1 MISKDDIKLFTDE
14 LEELVQKSEDQILKL
29 EEDPSDM
36 KIIQELFY
44 IFHSLKGLTGMAG
57 MANVSKFCHYFE
69 TFLEKAKVNKSLMED
84 NKNFIDTLFESLDI
98 LRTVLKNVK
107 NGVMED
113 IDETFLNNI
122 KDSFEGYASI
132 VDTSFF
138 NPISPEKV
146 GELLKDKKSMSYKIY
161 IRLQSTCV
169 FKQVR
174 LFIILRALNKIGQIC
189 WSDPD
194 PKTLEK
200 GLINN
205 NFDIYFISQKKSDE
219 ITKVLD
225 EILEIDDK
233 IITEIAS
240 EKFKRLIQDFY
251 LKWEEQQEDIISEDF
266 VDDDSWDEDIIDEDI
281 ESSSIAEED
290 NSAYDGKITSVKV
303 DTEIVES
310 LMNYFGELIILKNQI
325 VQTLKDSPDLTISR
339 LISNMDKP
347 FLDIQERLFKLK
359 LVKVETTFSKYK
371 RLVRDLSKE
380 TEKKIKLILVGTNV
394 EIDRKILE
402 DLNPSI
408 IQIIRNAVY
417 HGIETPKERLNRK
430 KDEVGTLKL
439 KTYRSAGSIFIE
451 ISDNGNGID
460 YEKIRQ
466 KIIKQNYCSPEV
478 AESLNEDSLNQFIL
492 LPGFTTLTEADM
504 LSGRGMGLA
513 IVSEKI
519 KELGGSLSI
528 YSEEG
533 VGTTFTV
540 VVPFTRAILKAQFIK
555 VAGELFAIPIENI
568 DHIYFLNQNMIEYH
582 DSSMFYKVEGK
593 LVPMIQLDQYL
604 KLTDSNNDYLAIN
617 GHSKIAILC
626 KKDDYNFSIF
636 VADDILQQMD
646 VIVKP
651 FKSSYSNTRD
661 ILGSTITTDG
671 TVCLILDVLNIMSYQ
686 SNENKITQYNLIS

>member
-57 MANVSKFCHYFE
+57 LANVSKFCHYFE
-69 TFLEKAKVNKSLMED
+69 TFLEKAKENKTLMED

-113 IDETFLNNI
+113 IDETFLNTI
-122 KDSFEGYASI
+122 KDSFEEYASI

-146 GELLKDKKSMSYKIY
+146 GQLLKDKKSMSYKIY

-174 LFIILRALNKIGQIC
+174 LFIILRALDKIGQIS

-205 NFDIYFISQKKSDE
+205 NFDIYFISQKKSDD

-240 EKFKRLIQDFY
+240 GKFKSLIQDFH

-266 VDDDSWDEDIIDEDI
+266 IDDDSWDEDIIDENI
-281 ESSSIAEED
+281 GSSALAKED
-290 NSAYDGKITSVKV
+290 YSAYDGKITSVKV

-430 KDEVGTLKL
+430 KDEVGTLKI

-466 KIIKQNYCSPEV
+466 KVIKQNYCSPEV
-478 AESLNEDSLNQFIL
+478 AENLDEDSLSQFIL
-492 LPGFTTLTEADM
+492 LPGFTTLTDADL

-519 KELGGSLSI
+519 KELGGSFSI
-528 YSEEG
+528 YSEEA

-582 DSSMFYKVEGK
+582 DSSMFYKVEGN
-593 LVPMIQLDQYL
+593 LVPIIQLDQYL
-604 KLTDSNNDYLAIN
+604 KLTDSNNDSLAIN

>member
-29 EEDPSDM
+29 EEDPNDT
-36 KIIQELFY
+36 KIVQELFY

-57 MANVSKFCHYFE
+57 LANVSKFCHYFE
-69 TFLEKAKVNKSLMED
+69 TFLEKAKENKSLMED

-113 IDETFLNNI
+113 IDERFLNTI
-122 KDSFEGYASI
+122 KDSFEEYASI

-146 GELLKDKKSMSYKIY
+146 GQLLKDKKSMSYKIY

-189 WSDPD
+189 WSDPA

-205 NFDIYFISQKKSDE
+205 NFDIYFISQKKSDD

-240 EKFKRLIQDFY
+240 GKFKSLIQDFH

-266 VDDDSWDEDIIDEDI
+266 IDDDSWDEDIIDENI
-281 ESSSIAEED
+281 GSSALAKED
-290 NSAYDGKITSVKV
+290 YSAYDTKITSVKV

-325 VQTLKDSPDLTISR
+325 AQTLKDSPDLTISR

-478 AESLNEDSLNQFIL
+478 AETLDEDSLSQFIL
-492 LPGFTTLTEADM
+492 LPGFTTLSNADL

-519 KELGGSLSI
+519 KELGGSFSI
-528 YSEEG
+528 YSEEA

-593 LVPMIQLDQYL
+593 LVPIIQLDQYL

-686 SNENKITQYNLIS
+686 SNENKITQFNLIS

>member
-1 MISKDDIKLFTDE
+1 MISKDDMKLFTDE

-36 KIIQELFY
+36 KIVQELFY

-57 MANVSKFCHYFE
+57 LANISKFCHYFE
-69 TFLEKAKVNKSLMED
+69 TFLEKAKENKSLMED

-113 IDETFLNNI
+113 IDAKFLNTI
-122 KDSFEGYASI
+122 KDSFEGYATI
-132 VDTSFF
+132 DGTSFF

-146 GELLKDKKSMSYKIY
+146 GQLLKDKKSMSYKIY

-189 WSDPD
+189 WSTPD

-200 GLINN
+200 GIIDN
-205 NFDIYFISQKKSDE
+205 NFELYLISQKKNDE

-240 EKFKRLIQDFY
+240 EKFNSLIQDFH
-251 LKWEEQQEDIISEDF
+251 LKWEEQQEDILSEDF
-266 VDDDSWDEDIIDEDI
+266 IDDESWDEDIIDEHI
-281 ESSSIAEED
+281 ESSSIAKED
-290 NSAYDGKITSVKV
+290 YSAYDTKITSVKV
-303 DTEIVES
+303 DTDIVDS

-325 VQTLKDSPDLTISR
+325 AQISKDSQDLTINR

-347 FLDIQERLFKLK
+347 FLDIQERLIKLK

-371 RLVRDLSKE
+371 RLVRDLSRE

-439 KTYRSAGSIFIE
+439 KTYRTAGSIFIE

-460 YEKIRQ
+460 YEKIKQ

-478 AESLNEDSLNQFIL
+478 AESLDEDSLNQFIL
-492 LPGFTTLTEADM
+492 LPGFTTLSDANM

-519 KELGGSLSI
+519 KELGGSFGI

-533 VGTTFTV
+533 VGTTFTI

-582 DSSMFYKVEGK
+582 DSSMFYKLEGN
-593 LVPMIQLDQYL
+593 LVPIIQLDQYL
-604 KLTDSNNDYLAIN
+604 KLADSSNDYLAIN

-626 KKDDYNFSIF
+626 KKDDYDFSIF

-671 TVCLILDVLNIMSYQ
+671 TVCLILDVINIMSYQ
-686 SNENKITQYNLIS
+686 SNENKIAQYNEIS